1 MTKDKEVHSQV
12 HACRGAIIHT
22 LISIAAVALTVYV
35 SIAHSQR
42 IAHSVK
48 SALSLLSTVVIPS
61 VFPFMIIADMLRAVL
76 DFSAIKQLDIAFE
89 RIFRISRVGIYP
101 FLLGALCGFPLGV
114 RCVCELYGE
123 GAITRDEA
131 QRLIGFC
138 NNTGPAFLIAGIG
151 AGLRG
156 SLTDGIIL
164 YLSMIFSAITVGFI
178 FSLTKRRP
186 TPSISHTRTRFS
198 LTDSIRN
205 AGLST
210 LTLCS
215 YVSFF
220 ACTVGLLRLI
230 LGETPIYLSLI
241 PFLEIGSACSIF
253 SKTARLT
260 ELGSLLLSAFAVGFS
275 GICVHLQAMALIS
288 KTDIGCRKYYIMKLL
303 QGFLSVLFCLLLN
316 MLISDI

>member
-1 MTKDKEVHSQV
+1 MTKDKAIHSQARIGKGAV
-12 HACRGAIIHT
+12 MHA

-35 SIAHSQR
+35 SIAHSAR
-42 IAHSVK
+42 IAHSVR

-61 VFPFMIIADMLRAVL
+61 VFPFMIIADILRSTL
-76 DFSAIKQLDIAFE
+76 DFSAINHIGIAFE
-89 RIFRISRVGIYP
+89 RIFRISRAGLYP

-114 RCVCELYGE
+114 RCVCELYCE
-123 GAITRDEA
+123 GAITKDEA

-151 AGLRG
+151 VGLRG

-164 YLSMIFSAITVGFI
+164 YLSMIFSAIAVGFI

-186 TPSISHTRTRFS
+186 TPSISHTRTHFS

-253 SKTARLT
+253 SKTERLT

-288 KTDIGCRKYYIMKLL
+288 KTDIGCKKYYIMKLL
-303 QGFLSVLFCLLLN
+303 QGFLSLAICLLLN
-316 MLISDI
+316 MAVSEI